1 MTKRKKKE
9 WNLTD
14 AKDMT
19 PLNKGEILYYHK
31 LGKKPKEIAGLTGR
45 SMEWIRLICGGLAG
59 WGGMDKLINL
69 YVDKICKKESHNDK
83 IIRRL
88 STKRP
93 INGSTGEPLT
103 EEETSYNVQST
114 PRLETTNNSGRK
126 RTTRSVPKRKRSV
139 SKVHNKS
146 VGRPRSGDTG
156 KPGIASKARKHKDY
170 KGK

>member
-45 SMEWIRLICGGLAG
+45 SMEWIRLIVGGLCG
-59 WGGMDKLINL
+59 WRGMDKLINL
-69 YVDKICKKESHNDK
+69 YVDKLCKKEGMNDRVILK
-83 IIRRL
+83 H
-88 STKRP
+88 TARP
-93 INGSTGEPLT
+93 INGSSSKPLT
-103 EEETSYNVQST
+103 EEEISHNVQST